1 MVDIHALPTAKQ
13 EQTTNDPQEFAFRW
27 ISADRCLRTAPQ
39 EQHKGLVMTNV
50 IPFVARAD
58 GGSVPDPI
66 ATARTTA
73 SVVAD
78 LVSVVGEIK
87 EISGKVLPL
96 PYDAREVERTTQAL
110 LDAISAIEHAT
121 EVLTNHGQRTPF

>member
-1 MVDIHALPTAKQ
+1 
-13 EQTTNDPQEFAFRW
+13 
-27 ISADRCLRTAPQ
+27 
-39 EQHKGLVMTNV
+39 MTNV

-96 PYDAREVERTTQAL
+96 PYDALEVERTTQAL